1 MTMNAIAN
9 NPSSSRLH
17 WAVGLAGLAWNVFG
31 VVQFSA
37 QAGKDQAGLMMAGM
51 TAQQATLYASLP
63 LWMDAAF
70 GIGTI
75 VGVIGCLLL
84 LARSRHAVPVFA
96 ISLLAYLVLFVG
108 DITEGVFAV
117 FGAGQVA
124 ILSTVVAIAAG
135 LYWFSRQSLR
145 KGILA

>member
-1 MTMNAIAN
+1 MTMNAI
-9 NPSSSRLH
+9 
-17 WAVGLAGLAWNVFG
+17 
-31 VVQFSA
+31 
-37 QAGKDQAGLMMAGM
+37 
-51 TAQQATLYASLP
+51 
-63 LWMDAAF
+63 
-70 GIGTI
+70 
-75 VGVIGCLLL
+75 
-84 LARSRHAVPVFA
+84 
-96 ISLLAYLVLFVG
+96 LAYLVLFVG